1 MDGKLH
7 FYAPIGPTVYHSFRA
22 PVKNYLLQTRER
34 FRPATNQKWT
44 ERQGE
49 LKKWA
54 TLSLSFCLFS
64 LSFFSFSYLSFSPSL
79 SHSLSLS
86 LNLKYSNNI
95 LSRKELHLTTIKLL
109 LSYLP
114 SHAMQH
120 RPKINGRQ
128 LPPRLLE
135 VKLPYD
141 PVCPSVRW
149 LDGRLVGRS
158 VIIS

>member
-1 MDGKLH
+1 M
-7 FYAPIGPTVYHSFRA
+7 
-22 PVKNYLLQTRER
+22 LLSEHLSIIHLGLQSKTICY
-34 FRPATNQKWT
+34 RPEKGSGQQRTKSGQSARVSRGS
-44 ERQGE
+44 EP
-49 LKKWA
+49 
-54 TLSLSFCLFS
+54 LSLCLSVFFS
-64 LSFFSFSYLSFSPSL
+64 LSFSSFSYLSFSFISL
-79 SHSLSLS
+79 FHLLSPTLSLS

-95 LSRKELHLTTIKLL
+95 LSRKELHLTIIILL